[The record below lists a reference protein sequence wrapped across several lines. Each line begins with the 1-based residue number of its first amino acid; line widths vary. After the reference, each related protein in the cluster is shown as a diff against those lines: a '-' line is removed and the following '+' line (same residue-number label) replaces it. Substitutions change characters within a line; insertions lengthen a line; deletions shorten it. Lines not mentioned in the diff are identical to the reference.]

1 MKKAEESC
9 CVVTVYEKPLN
20 LSSGSPNEELSC
32 SGVFLN
38 YQSGIVVCSGIL
50 FSRFINDRHSMKK
63 DAKILHSESFT
74 KEIKVHV
81 DYIHVCANQSCVT
94 DRRNTSRQDAH
105 LLMMINCVEFQDAF
119 NKIFKGADNWGFYSG
134 TLDAE
139 VLEDSRFLSWFALLK
154 VPTSSTCAC
163 KETISWVKSG
173 SLKKGC
179 HVIAC
184 GSPFGGL
191 CPDLFMNTISKGIVS
206 NLAGGENALIL
217 TDARCLP
224 GTEGGG
230 VFVSKG
236 GRSYLVGLIV
246 SPLCWKSGE
255 WIGLT
260 LVCSVHLILKNM
272 LQAGAIQESLIE
284 GSSHSQFI
292 TGSLEAP
299 LTANRRSGSE
309 FCTGVALIE
318 NGQLWGSGVLL
329 NQNLVLTC
337 RHVVNEKSVLTVRVN
352 FGERFHTVSGK
363 VLYSSVPS
371 SPYDIAVVELQEP
384 LANSVNTQFTTY
396 FHPGEDV
403 LVLGY
408 GALGS
413 SCGPSL
419 TSGILSRVI
428 THQSQPV
435 MLQTTCAVQSGASG
449 GAVVRS
455 ATGELLGIVSSN
467 TRDFAAKVTYPHL
480 NFSIPV
486 TVLEPLLRHF
496 AQTGDAAVFKAL
508 DSAEDDVKKI
518 WRLQS
523 IQSKL

>member
-1 MKKAEESC
+1 MKNVEETC
-9 CVVTVYEKPLN
+9 CVVTVSEKPLI
-20 LSSGSPNEELSC
+20 LTSGSQNKEMSG

-38 YQSGIVVCSGIL
+38 YQSGIVVCSGSL
-50 FSRFINDRHSMKK
+50 FSRFINDKQFMKK
-63 DAKILHSESFT
+63 HAKILHSERFA
-74 KEIKVHV
+74 KKIKVNV
-81 DYIHVCANQSCVT
+81 DYIHVCTNQSCET
-94 DRRNTSRQDAH
+94 DRGNANRQEAQ

-119 NKIFKGADNWGFYSG
+119 LKIFQGADNWGFHSG
-134 TLDAE
+134 NLDTE

-154 VPTSSTCAC
+154 VPTSSTCTC
-163 KETISWVKSG
+163 KETIPWVKSG

-179 HVIAC
+179 PVMAC

-191 CPDLFMNTISKGIVS
+191 CPDLFMNTISKGVVS
-206 NLAGGENALIL
+206 NLAGDENALIL

-236 GRSYLVGLIV
+236 GRSYLLGLIV
-246 SPLCWKSGE
+246 SPLCWKSDE

-272 LQAGAIQESLIE
+272 LQAGVIQESLIE
-284 GSSHSQFI
+284 KSSQLI
-292 TGSLEAP
+292 TGSLQAP
-299 LTANRRSGSE
+299 LTANRKPSSE
-309 FCTGVALIE
+309 FYPGVALIE
-318 NGQLWGSGVLL
+318 SGQLWGSGVLL

-337 RHVVNEKSVLTVRVN
+337 RHVVNENTLVTVRVN
-352 FGERFHTVSGK
+352 NGGRFRTVYGK
-363 VLYSSVPS
+363 VLYSSAPS

-384 LANSVNTQFTTY
+384 LADSVKTQFTTY

-403 LVLGY
+403 FVVGY
-408 GALGS
+408 GALGR

-428 THQSQPV
+428 THQSRPV

-486 TVLEPLLRHF
+486 TVLEPLLRRF
-496 AQTGDAAVFKAL
+496 SQTGDAAVFKVL
-508 DSAEDDVKKI
+508 DSAEDDIKKI

>member
-1 MKKAEESC
+1 MKNVEETC
-9 CVVTVYEKPLN
+9 CVVTVSEKRLDLTP
-20 LSSGSPNEELSC
+20 GSQNKETSC

-38 YQSGIVVCSGIL
+38 YQAGIVVCSGIL
-50 FSRFINDRHSMKK
+50 FSRFINDRQSTKK
-63 DAKILHSESFT
+63 DAKVLHAESFSE
-74 KEIKVHV
+74 EIKVHV
-81 DYIHVCANQSCVT
+81 DYVHHCANQSCVT
-94 DRRNTSRQDAH
+94 DRRDTSRQEAR

-119 NKIFKGADNWGFYSG
+119 RKIFKGADNWGFYSG
-134 TLDAE
+134 TFDTE
-139 VLEDSRFLSWFALLK
+139 VLEDSVCLNWFALLK
-154 VPTSSTCAC
+154 VPTSSLCTC
-163 KETISWVKSG
+163 KQTVPWVKSG

-179 HVIAC
+179 RVIAC

-191 CPDLFMNTISKGIVS
+191 CPDLFMNTVSKGIVS
-206 NLAGGENALIL
+206 NLAGDENALIL

-230 VFVSKG
+230 VFVGRG

-246 SPLCWKSGE
+246 SPLCWKSDE

-272 LQAGAIQESLIE
+272 PQAGAIHKSLIE
-284 GSSHSQFI
+284 KSPQLI
-292 TGSLEAP
+292 TGSLQAP
-299 LTANRRSGSE
+299 LTANRKPGSE
-309 FCTGVALIE
+309 FYPGVVLIE
-318 NGQLWGSGVLL
+318 SGQLWGSGVLL

-352 FGERFHTVSGK
+352 FGERFHAVCGK
-363 VLYSSVPS
+363 VLYSSAQS

-384 LANSVNTQFTTY
+384 LADSVKTQFTTS

-403 LVLGY
+403 LVVGY

-428 THQSQPV
+428 THHSQPV

-486 TVLEPLLRHF
+486 TVLEPLLRRF
-496 AQTGDAAVFKAL
+496 AQTRDAAVFKLL
-508 DSAEDDVKKI
+508 DSAEDDIRKI

-523 IQSKL
+523 LQSKL

>member
-1 MKKAEESC
+1 MKTVEEAC
-9 CVVTVYEKPLN
+9 CVVTVSETPLN
-20 LSSGSPNEELSC
+20 LTSGYQNKAMSC

-38 YQSGIVVCSGIL
+38 YQSGIVVCSGIM
-50 FSRFINDRHSMKK
+50 FSRFINDRQTT
-63 DAKILHSESFT
+63 KILHSESFT
-74 KEIKVHV
+74 KEIKVYV
-81 DYIHVCANQSCVT
+81 DYIDVCANQSRVME
-94 DRRNTSRQDAH
+94 RRNTSRQEAQ

-119 NKIFKGADNWGFYSG
+119 LKIFKGAENWGFGS
-134 TLDAE
+134 LDTE
-139 VLEDSRFLSWFALLK
+139 VLEDSRFLTWFALLK
-154 VPTSSTCAC
+154 VPTLSTCTY
-163 KETISWVKSG
+163 KETIPWVKSG
-173 SLKKGC
+173 TLKKGC
-179 HVIAC
+179 NVIAC

-191 CPDLFMNTISKGIVS
+191 CPDLFMNSISKGIIS
-206 NLAGGENALIL
+206 NLAGDENALIL

-230 VFVSKG
+230 VFISKG
-236 GRSYLVGLIV
+236 GRSYLMGLIV
-246 SPLCWKSGE
+246 SPLCWKSDE

-272 LQAGAIQESLIE
+272 IQAGAMQESLIE
-284 GSSHSQFI
+284 KPSQLK
-292 TGSLEAP
+292 TGCIQAP
-299 LTANRRSGSE
+299 LTATRRSGSE
-309 FCTGVALIE
+309 FYPGVVLIE
-318 NGQLWGSGVLL
+318 TGLLWGSGVLL

-352 FGERFHTVSGK
+352 SGGRFHAVSGM
-363 VLYSSVPS
+363 VLYSSAPS
-371 SPYDIAVVELQEP
+371 SPYDIAVVELQES
-384 LANSVNTQFTTY
+384 LADSVKPQFTTY
-396 FHPGEDV
+396 FHQGEDV
-403 LVLGY
+403 VVVGY

-413 SCGPSL
+413 RSGPSL

-467 TRDFAAKVTYPHL
+467 TRDFTAKVTYPHL

-486 TVLEPLLRHF
+486 TILDPLLRRF
-496 AQTGDAAVFKAL
+496 DQTGDAAVFKVL
-508 DSAEDDVKKI
+508 DSAEDDVRKI
-518 WRLQS
+518 WRLQN

>member
-1 MKKAEESC
+1 M
-9 CVVTVYEKPLN
+9 N
-20 LSSGSPNEELSC
+20 LMNRLTNPVNVSSIYLQSENDSFTNGLTDITI
-32 SGVFLN
+32 VFLW
-38 YQSGIVVCSGIL
+38 S
-50 FSRFINDRHSMKK
+50 
-63 DAKILHSESFT
+63 
-74 KEIKVHV
+74 
-81 DYIHVCANQSCVT
+81 
-94 DRRNTSRQDAH
+94 
-105 LLMMINCVEFQDAF
+105 
-119 NKIFKGADNWGFYSG
+119 DNWSFCSG
-134 TLDAE
+134 TLDTE

-154 VPTSSTCAC
+154 VPTSSSCTC
-163 KETISWVKSG
+163 KETIPWVKSG

-206 NLAGGENALIL
+206 NLAGDANALIL

-230 VFVSKG
+230 VFVSKES
-236 GRSYLVGLIV
+236 RSYLVGLIV
-246 SPLCWKSGE
+246 SPLCWKSDE

-272 LQAGAIQESLIE
+272 PQAGAIQESLIE
-284 GSSHSQFI
+284 KSSQLI
-292 TGSLEAP
+292 TGSLQAP
-299 LTANRRSGSE
+299 LTANRKPGSE
-309 FCTGVALIE
+309 FYPGVVLIE
-318 NGQLWGSGVLL
+318 SGQLWGSGVL
-329 NQNLVLTC
+329 
-337 RHVVNEKSVLTVRVN
+337 
-352 FGERFHTVSGK
+352 FHAVSGK
-363 VLYSSVPS
+363 VLYSSAPS
-371 SPYDIAVVELQEP
+371 SPFDIAVVELQEP
-384 LANSVNTQFTTY
+384 LVDSVKTQFTTY

-403 LVLGY
+403 LVVDY

-428 THQSQPV
+428 TNQSRPV

-449 GAVVRS
+449 GAVVCS

-486 TVLEPLLRHF
+486 TVLEPLLRRF
-496 AQTGDAAVFKAL
+496 AQTGDAAVLKVL
-508 DSAEDDVKKI
+508 DSAEEDVRKI

-523 IQSKL
+523 LQSKL

>member
-1 MKKAEESC
+1 MKIAEEAC
-9 CVVTVYEKPLN
+9 CVVTVSEKPLN
-20 LSSGSPNEELSC
+20 LTSGSPNKELSC

-38 YQSGIVVCSGIL
+38 YQSGIIVCSGIL
-50 FSRFINDRHSMKK
+50 FSRFINDRQSMKK

-94 DRRNTSRQDAH
+94 DRRNTSRQEAH
-105 LLMMINCVEFQDAF
+105 LLMIINCVEFQDAF

-134 TLDAE
+134 TLDTE

-154 VPTSSTCAC
+154 VPTSSTCTC
-163 KETISWVKSG
+163 KETIPWVKSG
-173 SLKKGC
+173 SLEKGC

-206 NLAGGENALIL
+206 NLAGAENALIL

-236 GRSYLVGLIV
+236 GRSYL
-246 SPLCWKSGE
+246 
-255 WIGLT
+255 
-260 LVCSVHLILKNM
+260 
-272 LQAGAIQESLIE
+272 AGAIQEPLIE
-284 GSSHSQFI
+284 ESSQLI
-292 TGSLEAP
+292 TGSLQAP
-299 LTANRRSGSE
+299 LTANRRTGSE
-309 FCTGVALIE
+309 FYTGVALIE
-318 NGQLWGSGVLL
+318 TGQLWGSGVLL

-352 FGERFHTVSGK
+352 FGGRFHTVSGK

-384 LANSVNTQFTTY
+384 LANSVNTPFTTY

-403 LVLGY
+403 LVVGY

-413 SCGPSL
+413 SCGPSM

-455 ATGELLGIVSSN
+455 ATGELLGIVTSN

-486 TVLEPLLRHF
+486 TVLESLLRRF

>member
-1 MKKAEESC
+1 MNNVEETC
-9 CVVTVYEKPLN
+9 CVVTVCEKPLN
-20 LSSGSPNEELSC
+20 LTPGSQNKELSC

-38 YQSGIVVCSGIL
+38 YQAGIVVCSGIL
-50 FSRFINDRHSMKK
+50 FSRFISDRQCMEKK
-63 DAKILHSESFT
+63 AKILHSESFT
-74 KEIKVHV
+74 KEIKIHL
-81 DYIHVCANQSCVT
+81 DYIHLCANQSCAT
-94 DRRNTSRQDAH
+94 ERRNTSRQEAQ

-119 NKIFKGADNWGFYSG
+119 QKIFKGADNWGFCSG
-134 TLDAE
+134 TLDTE

-154 VPTSSTCAC
+154 VPTSSSCTY
-163 KETISWVKSG
+163 
-173 SLKKGC
+173 
-179 HVIAC
+179 
-184 GSPFGGL
+184 
-191 CPDLFMNTISKGIVS
+191 LFMNTISKGIVS
-206 NLAGGENALIL
+206 NLAGDENALIL

-236 GRSYLVGLIV
+236 NRSYLVGLIV
-246 SPLCWKSGE
+246 SPLCWKSDE

-260 LVCSVHLILKNM
+260 LVCSVHLILKNIR
-272 LQAGAIQESLIE
+272 QAGAIQESLIDK
-284 GSSHSQFI
+284 SSQFI
-292 TGSLEAP
+292 TGSLQAP
-299 LTANRRSGSE
+299 LTANRKPGAE
-309 FCTGVALIE
+309 FYPGVVLIE
-318 NGQLWGSGVLL
+318 SGHLWGSGVRL

-352 FGERFHTVSGK
+352 FRERFHAVSGK
-363 VLYSSVPS
+363 VLYSSAPS

-384 LANSVNTQFTTY
+384 LADSVKTQFTTY

-403 LVLGY
+403 LVVGY

-428 THQSQPV
+428 THQSRPV

-467 TRDFAAKVTYPHL
+467 TRDFTAKVTYPHL

-486 TVLEPLLRHF
+486 TILEPLLRRF
-496 AQTGDAAVFKAL
+496 AQTGDAAVFKVL
-508 DSAEDDVKKI
+508 DSAEDDVRKI

-523 IQSKL
+523 HQSKL

>member
-1 MKKAEESC
+1 MKNAEEAC
-9 CVVTVYEKPLN
+9 CVVTVSEKT
-20 LSSGSPNEELSC
+20 SGSPNKELSC

-50 FSRFINDRHSMKK
+50 FSRFINDKQSMKK

-74 KEIKVHV
+74 EEIKVHV
-81 DYIHVCANQSCVT
+81 DYIHVCASQSCVT
-94 DRRNTSRQDAH
+94 DRHITSRQEAH

-134 TLDAE
+134 TLDTE

-154 VPTSSTCAC
+154 VPTSSTCTC
-163 KETISWVKSG
+163 KETIPWVKSG

-246 SPLCWKSGE
+246 SPLCWKSDE

-272 LQAGAIQESLIE
+272 LHAGAIQESLLE
-284 GSSHSQFI
+284 ESSQLI
-292 TGSLEAP
+292 TGSLQAP

-309 FCTGVALIE
+309 LSTGVALIE
-318 NGQLWGSGVLL
+318 TGQLWGSGVLL

-352 FGERFHTVSGK
+352 FGGRFHTVSGK

-371 SPYDIAVVELQEP
+371 SPFDIAVVELQEP

-396 FHPGEDV
+396 FRPGEDG
-403 LVLGY
+403 LVVGY

-486 TVLEPLLRHF
+486 TVLEPLLRRF

>member
-1 MKKAEESC
+1 MKNVEETC
-9 CVVTVYEKPLN
+9 CVVTVSEKPLN
-20 LSSGSPNEELSC
+20 LTSGSQNKELSC

-38 YQSGIVVCSGIL
+38 YQAGIVVCSGIL
-50 FSRFINDRHSMKK
+50 FSRFINDRQCMEKN
-63 DAKILHSESFT
+63 AKILHSESFT
-74 KEIKVHV
+74 KEIQVSL
-81 DYIHVCANQSCVT
+81 DYIHLCANQSCAT
-94 DRRNTSRQDAH
+94 DRRNTSRQEAQ

-119 NKIFKGADNWGFYSG
+119 QKIFKGADNWGFCSG
-134 TLDAE
+134 TLDTE

-154 VPTSSTCAC
+154 VPTSSSCTC
-163 KETISWVKSG
+163 KETIPWVESG

-184 GSPFGGL
+184 GSPFGAL
-191 CPDLFMNTISKGIVS
+191 CPDLFMNTISKGIIS
-206 NLAGGENALIL
+206 NLAGHENALVL

-230 VFVSKG
+230 VFISKG
-236 GRSYLVGLIV
+236 NRSYLVGLIV
-246 SPLCWKSGE
+246 SPLCWKSDK

-272 LQAGAIQESLIE
+272 LKAGAIQESLIE
-284 GSSHSQFI
+284 KSSQLI
-292 TGSLEAP
+292 TGSFQDP
-299 LTANRRSGSE
+299 LTTNRKPGSE
-309 FCTGVALIE
+309 FFTGVLLIE
-318 NGQLWGSGVLL
+318 SGHLWGSGVLL

-337 RHVVNEKSVLTVRVN
+337 RHVVNEKSELTVRVN
-352 FGERFHTVSGK
+352 FGERFHAVSGK
-363 VLYSSVPS
+363 VLYSSAPS
-371 SPYDIAVVELQEP
+371 SPYDIAVMELQEP
-384 LANSVNTQFTTY
+384 LAASVKTQFTTY
-396 FHPGEDV
+396 LHPGEDV
-403 LVLGY
+403 LVVGY

-428 THQSQPV
+428 THQSRPV

-449 GAVVRS
+449 GAVLRS

-486 TVLEPLLRHF
+486 TVLERLLRCF
-496 AQTGDAAVFKAL
+496 AQTGDAAVFKVL
-508 DSAEDDVKKI
+508 DSAEDDVRKI

-523 IQSKL
+523 LQSKL